1 MPYPDLIRGSRRAA
15 ALLVSA
21 TALVALAGA
30 EPAIAAPDD
39 VSFEGESM
47 SLPATDGASQFDS
60 QASGTQ
66 TKAIWT
72 NGSATK
78 TVTTARSSVHL
89 FVRARGDWCQGD
101 PEISVKV
108 DGHEWFAGPVSTSGN
123 SVQTSSY
130 KWIGVRVSIPAGSH
144 TVSIGQTNNY
154 DLWVGGTKVCDRS
167 VYIDQVTLV
176 ATPFSA
182 TGWRNAPLPDNAPIA
197 ANSDLLRD
205 ELIDQIN
212 DSLAIGTGPA
222 SAGVWVNQDQY
233 SVPVYTVPPDQPTVA
248 VTPNPQRADL
258 AAQWSAVPLPPDAKA
273 AAGTDAALL
282 VWQPSTDTLWEF
294 WQFKRDATGKA
305 SAVYG
310 GRMTNVSQQE
320 GQFTDPPTGPGAGF
334 GTNATSIAELAGLQ
348 RIEEIRRGVID
359 HAIDFQV
366 ATPRGRAGWCW
377 PAQRTDGYLTS
388 KDPAAIPGGARFRF
402 PSTFDL
408 DAYAADP
415 AHPLTPYALIVAK
428 AIQKYGMVA
437 DNSAGVVSFV
447 AEDPTPTGTNPYPGF
462 WANKY
467 PNAQPNGVFAN
478 FPWSHLQVL
487 QPGGFGCVDKP

>member
-1 MPYPDLIRGSRRAA
+1 MTVRRPSAKRAA
-15 ALLVSA
+15 V
-21 TALVALAGA
+21 ALVCGLALMLLGGSQAA
-30 EPAIAAPDD
+30 LAAPDD
-39 VSFEGESM
+39 VTFEGESM
-47 SLPATDGASQFDS
+47 SLPSNDGTNNFDAN
-60 QASGTQ
+60 ASGNQ

-72 NGSATK
+72 NGTATK
-78 TVTTARSSVHL
+78 TVTTTRSTVHL

-101 PEISVKV
+101 PTISVKV
-108 DGHEWFAGPVSTSGN
+108 DGHEWYAGPVSTSGN
-123 SVQTSSY
+123 SLQASSY
-130 KWIGVRVSIPAGSH
+130 KWIGVRVSIPSGSH
-144 TVSIGQTNNY
+144 AVSVGQTNNY
-154 DLWVGGTKVCDRS
+154 DLWVGSTKVCDRS
-167 VYIDQVTLV
+167 VYIDKLTLV
-176 ATPFSA
+176 ATPFSP
-182 TGWRNAPLPDNAPIA
+182 TGWRNTPLADNAPIA
-197 ANSDLLRD
+197 ANSSLLRD

-212 DSLAIGTGPA
+212 DSLALGSGPA
-222 SAGVWVNQDQY
+222 AAGVWVNTDQW

-258 AAQWSAVPLPPDAKA
+258 AAQWSAVPLPPDAKPA
-273 AAGTDAALL
+273 APANGDRALL

-294 WQFKRDATGKA
+294 WLFSRDASGKA
-305 SAVYG
+305 SAAYG

-320 GQFTDPPTGPGAGF
+320 GHFTDPPTGPGAGF

-388 KDPAAIPGGARFRF
+388 KDPAAIPGGTRFRF
-402 PSTFDL
+402 PASFDL

-415 AHPLTPYALIVAK
+415 AHPLHRYALMVAK

-447 AEDPTPTGTNPYPGF
+447 AEDPTPTGSNPYGSF
-462 WANKY
+462 WDNKY
-467 PNAQPNGVFAN
+467 PNAQPNGLFAN
-478 FPWSHLQVL
+478 FPWSQLQVV